1 MNDYEPLD
9 LTAWCNA
16 DATPLGASQTPARG
30 QQTFHGL
37 PFQIGD
43 PASSSNACFVA
54 FGPDGHTGSLRIPVG
69 RTAHRLIV
77 AHRLLDSALYQGA
90 PLGAPVAEYAFLLA
104 NGERI
109 AAPIRERFEILALPI
124 PWGGHAFDA
133 VNDQPNGLQ
142 PRHSG
147 PWDYAGRR
155 QTEVTQS
162 HPLDYVLWTWINPR
176 PDQEIVALEI
186 IPQGPRFIVAAI
198 TLGHLDEDPFH
209 RAGARPVKITLPQQ
223 VDAAQPFDLTVAVD
237 RGVATYPYALPVAS
251 TDAFIADGFAGF
263 GEAQDE
269 ASSPAYVE
277 IAATPSATVTVS
289 RGEEVLGQVR
299 WGELE
304 AEGTAAPSP
313 RVRLELIDPG
323 RNWVHTTVIDDATGR
338 PVPCRVHFRSPEG
351 VPYQPHGHHGHVNS
365 NLGTWHMDVGGD
377 VRLGQITYAYTD
389 GTCQGWLPRGEVIVD
404 VARGFEYE
412 PLRTRVTIEPGQQRL
427 ELRLKRFR
435 NMAAERWFSGDT
447 HVHFLSTQ
455 GSHFEAQGEDLR
467 VVNLLLSQ
475 WGNLY
480 TNTEEF
486 IGRPTTSRDGQTIVY
501 ATQEN
506 RQHFLG
512 HLTLLGVKE
521 PIMPWCSDGP
531 GEAELGSTLDVTLS
545 DWADRCH
552 AQGGK
557 IVIPHLPF
565 PNGEPAAL
573 IATGRADAV
582 EMIREDSFNFIEY
595 YRYLNGGYR
604 LPLVGGTDKMSSEVP
619 VGLYRTYVYI
629 PPDEE
634 FTYESWCRNMALG
647 RTTLSG
653 GPLLDFTVDGA
664 QVGDTV
670 RLPTGGGTVEVVARA
685 QSNIPIHRLEIVQDG
700 RVIEAT
706 ANTNGTREL
715 TLRAKVRVGEH
726 SWLAARTGG
735 PDLAGALHHHDVWQ
749 RGVFAHTSPIYVA
762 CGGEWQ
768 RFSPETASYML
779 TLINGSLTYIRKQSP
794 RYRPGTVTHHH
805 GEADHQA
812 YLERPFQQ
820 AIEAIHRRMHALG
833 LPH

>member
-1 MNDYEPLD
+1 M
-9 LTAWCNA
+9 W
-16 DATPLGASQTPARG
+16 R
-30 QQTFHGL
+30 
-37 PFQIGD
+37 
-43 PASSSNACFVA
+43 
-54 FGPDGHTGSLRIPVG
+54 
-69 RTAHRLIV
+69 
-77 AHRLLDSALYQGA
+77 
-90 PLGAPVAEYAFLLA
+90 
-104 NGERI
+104 
-109 AAPIRERFEILALPI
+109 AA
-124 PWGGHAFDA
+124 
-133 VNDQPNGLQ
+133 
-142 PRHSG
+142 
-147 PWDYAGRR
+147 
-155 QTEVTQS
+155 
-162 HPLDYVLWTWINPR
+162 
-176 PDQEIVALEI
+176 
-186 IPQGPRFIVAAI
+186 
-198 TLGHLDEDPFH
+198 
-209 RAGARPVKITLPQQ
+209 
-223 VDAAQPFDLTVAVD
+223 
-237 RGVATYPYALPVAS
+237 
-251 TDAFIADGFAGF
+251 
-263 GEAQDE
+263 
-269 ASSPAYVE
+269 
-277 IAATPSATVTVS
+277 
-289 RGEEVLGQVR
+289 
-299 WGELE
+299 
-304 AEGTAAPSP
+304 
-313 RVRLELIDPG
+313 
-323 RNWVHTTVIDDATGR
+323 
-338 PVPCRVHFRSPEG
+338 
-351 VPYQPHGHHGHVNS
+351 
-365 NLGTWHMDVGGD
+365 
-377 VRLGQITYAYTD
+377 
-389 GTCQGWLPRGEVIVD
+389 
-404 VARGFEYE
+404 FEYE
-412 PLRTRVTIEPGQQRL
+412 SLRARVTIEPAQQRL

-435 NMAAERWFSGDT
+435 DMAAERWFSGDT

-475 WGNLY
+475 WGSLF

-531 GEAELGSTLDVTLS
+531 GEAELGSTLEATLS

-653 GPLLDFTVDGA
+653 GPLLDFMVDGA
-664 QVGDTV
+664 QVGDTL
-670 RLPTGGGTVEVVARA
+670 RLPAAGGTVEVVARA

-700 RVIEAT
+700 RVIEAST
-706 ANTNGTREL
+706 DANGSREL

-735 PDLAGALHHHDVWQ
+735 PALAGSLPHHDVWQ
-749 RGVFAHTSPIYVA
+749 RGVFAHTSPVYVA
-762 CGGEWQ
+762 CGGEWR

-779 TLINGSLTYIRKQSP
+779 TLIDGSLTYIRKQSP

-820 AIEAIHRRMHALG
+820 AIEAIHRRMHELG